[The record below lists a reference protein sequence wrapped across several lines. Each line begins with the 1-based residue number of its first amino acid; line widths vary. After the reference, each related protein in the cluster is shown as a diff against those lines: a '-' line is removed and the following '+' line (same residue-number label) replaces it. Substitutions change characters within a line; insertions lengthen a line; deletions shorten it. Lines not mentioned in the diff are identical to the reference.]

1 LSVNHQLVVTI
12 DGPAGSGKST
22 VGKALAEKISY
33 VYLDTGALYRAV
45 AYRAHNEKIMPG
57 DGAHLSKLCNEI
69 VISLETRDGGLR
81 IIIDGDDVTDKIR
94 TEEIGL
100 LASRISAVPIV
111 RESLLSIQRE
121 VGSAGGIVAE
131 GRDMGTVVFPRA
143 DIKFYLVADVIERS
157 RRRYDELIER
167 GESVDFEEIYRGLL
181 VRDEQDSGRS
191 IAPLRAAEDAVI
203 IDTTYRSIDEVVDT
217 MKRIIEERCGNGA

>member
-1 LSVNHQLVVTI
+1 MNHQLVVTI

>member
-1 LSVNHQLVVTI
+1 MSVNHQLVVTI

>member
-1 LSVNHQLVVTI
+1 MSVNHQLVVTI

-121 VGSAGGIVAE
+121 VGSTGGIVAE

>member
-1 LSVNHQLVVTI
+1 VNHQLVVTI

>member
-1 LSVNHQLVVTI
+1 MNHQLVVTI

-57 DGAHLSKLCNEI
+57 DVAHLSKLCSEI
-69 VISLETRDGGLR
+69 VIALETRDGGLR